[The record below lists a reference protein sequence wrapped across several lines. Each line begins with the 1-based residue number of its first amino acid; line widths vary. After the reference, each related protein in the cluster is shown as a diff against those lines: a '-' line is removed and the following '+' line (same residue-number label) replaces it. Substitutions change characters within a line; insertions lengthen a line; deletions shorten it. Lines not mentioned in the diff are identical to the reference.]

1 MKLKN
6 KGNFK
11 MKRKIL
17 NPFFIILAGM
27 LFMLPLSASTE
38 SEIADT
44 IATAVNEI
52 TTLAKDKSINKDAR
66 YKKLDSI
73 VTPLFDFALMS
84 RLSLGK
90 KQWKALDSKE
100 KKDFTKLFTERIK
113 HSYASKLDLYTDEQV
128 VIEKAIRVK
137 NRIHLPT
144 YLVQKGEK
152 KEVLYKLY
160 HSKKYKKWLIY
171 DVDILGVSILQ
182 TYRSQFAEI
191 LKKDSFSALL
201 EKLKTT
207 ET

>member
-1 MKLKN
+1 
-6 KGNFK
+6 

-17 NPFFIILAGM
+17 NPFFIILAGI

-90 KQWKALDSKE
+90 KRWKALDSKE

-113 HSYASKLDLYTDEQV
+113 HSYASKLDLYTDELYLC
-128 VIEKAIRVK
+128 VK
-137 NRIHLPT
+137 KINKF
-144 YLVQKGEK
+144 YL
-152 KEVLYKLY
+152 
-160 HSKKYKKWLIY
+160 
-171 DVDILGVSILQ
+171 
-182 TYRSQFAEI
+182 
-191 LKKDSFSALL
+191 
-201 EKLKTT
+201 
-207 ET
+207 